1 MKDLFEQILKYL
13 PLYLTEFGAAF
24 SGPKSFIATKLSTD
38 AGDAFGEALLFL
50 GISLTLVLLM
60 YTPLLPAGKD
70 FWSFAIPYYVSYIIE
85 IPLAAMAIRAAW
97 WIVGGRAP
105 ARPFF
110 ITYAYYVGVA
120 SVLIGAIDLV
130 ASGSFKTL
138 DPQLYREYSDAVQK
152 AAQSMEDWVQS
163 RADLVHR
170 FADSYVTLTAAV
182 IEGLGTLIVT
192 IWGLIGWGAYRQLNG
207 LSKLRSLVALII
219 SWFLFIPV
227 VLISRFI
234 DAMELG

>member
-13 PLYLTEFGAAF
+13 PHYLTEFGAVF
-24 SGPKSFIATKLSTD
+24 SGPKSFIATKLGND

-60 YTPLLPAGKD
+60 YVPLLPAGKD
-70 FWSFAIPYYVSYIIE
+70 FWSFAIPYYVSYVIE

-120 SVLIGAIDLV
+120 SVLIGAFDLV

-138 DPQLYREYSDAVQK
+138 DPKLYQEYSNAS
-152 AAQSMEDWVQS
+152 QSSQDWLQS
-163 RADLVHR
+163 NTDLVHR
-170 FADSYVTLTAAV
+170 YAESYVTLTAAL
-182 IEGLGTLIVT
+182 IEVLGTLFIV

-207 LSKLRSLVALII
+207 LSKLRSLAALII
-219 SWFLFIPV
+219 SWFLFLPV

-234 DAMELG
+234 DVMELG

>member
-13 PLYLTEFGAAF
+13 PHYLTEFGAVF
-24 SGPKSFIATKLSTD
+24 SGPKSFIATTLSAD

-85 IPLAAMAIRAAW
+85 IPLAAMVIRTAW

-110 ITYAYYVGVA
+110 IAYAYYVGVA

-130 ASGSFKTL
+130 ASGFFKTF
-138 DPQLYREYSDAVQK
+138 DPQLYQEYSGSFEK
-152 AAQSMEDWVQS
+152 PQSMEDWVQS
-163 RADLVHR
+163 HTDLIHR
-170 FADSYVTLTAAV
+170 YAQSYVTLTAGV
-182 IEGLGTLIVT
+182 ISGLGTLIIV

-219 SWFLFIPV
+219 SWVLFIPV

>member
-13 PLYLTEFGAAF
+13 PHYLTEFGAAF

-38 AGDAFGEALLFL
+38 EGDAFGEALLFL

-110 ITYAYYVGVA
+110 IAYAYYVGVA
-120 SVLIGAIDLV
+120 SVLIGAIELV
-130 ASGSFKTL
+130 ASGFFKTF
-138 DPQLYREYSDAVQK
+138 DPQLYQEYSGSFEK
-152 AAQSMEDWVQS
+152 PQSMEDWVQS
-163 RADLVHR
+163 HADLLHR
-170 FADSYVTLTAAV
+170 YAQSYVTLTAAV
-182 IEGLGTLIVT
+182 ISGLGTLIIV

-207 LSKLRSLVALII
+207 LSKLRSLVALIV
-219 SWFLFIPV
+219 SRFLFVPV
-227 VLISRFI
+227 ALISRFI
-234 DAMELG
+234 DAMELC

>member
-13 PLYLTEFGAAF
+13 PHYLTEFGAVF

-85 IPLAAMAIRAAW
+85 IPLAAMVIRTAW

-163 RADLVHR
+163 HADLVHR

-182 IEGLGTLIVT
+182 IEGLGTLIIT

-219 SWFLFIPV
+219 SWVLFVPV
-227 VLISRFI
+227 VLISRFV

>member
-13 PLYLTEFGAAF
+13 PHYLTEFGAVF

-85 IPLAAMAIRAAW
+85 IPLAAMVIRTAW
-97 WIVGGRAP
+97 WIVGGRAS

-110 ITYAYYVGVA
+110 IAYAYYVGVA

-130 ASGSFKTL
+130 AWGFFKTW
-138 DPQLYREYSDAVQK
+138 DPQLYREYSDAIQK
-152 AAQSMEDWVQS
+152 GQSVEDWVQS
-163 RADLVHR
+163 RTDLLHR

-182 IEGLGTLIVT
+182 ISGLGTLIIS

-207 LSKLRSLVALII
+207 QSKLRSLVALII
-219 SWFLFIPV
+219 SWVLFVPV

>member
-13 PLYLTEFGAAF
+13 PHYLTEFGAAF

-85 IPLAAMAIRAAW
+85 IPLGAMVIRTAW

-105 ARPFF
+105 ARSFF
-110 ITYAYYVGVA
+110 IAYAYYVGVA

-138 DPQLYREYSDAVQK
+138 DPQLYQEFSDSIQK
-152 AAQSMEDWVQS
+152 PQSMEDWAQS
-163 RADLVHR
+163 YTDLVHR
-170 FADSYVTLTAAV
+170 YAQSYVTLTAAV
-182 IEGLGTLIVT
+182 ISGLGNLIII
-192 IWGLIGWGAYRQLNG
+192 IWGLICWGAYRQLNG
-207 LSKLRSLVALII
+207 LSKLRSLAALIM
-219 SWFLFIPV
+219 SWIFFLPV
-227 VLISRFI
+227 VAVSQFI

>member
-13 PLYLTEFGAAF
+13 PHYLTEFGAVF
-24 SGPKSFIATKLSTD
+24 SGPKSFILTKVRAD
-38 AGDAFGEALLFL
+38 ASDAFGEALLFL

-60 YTPLLPAGKD
+60 YMPLLPAGKD
-70 FWSFAIPYYVSYIIE
+70 FWNFAIPYYVSYIIE
-85 IPLAAMAIRAAW
+85 IPLAAMVIRTAW

-110 ITYAYYVGVA
+110 IAYAYYVGVA
-120 SVLIGAIDLV
+120 SVLIGAMDLV
-130 ASGSFKTL
+130 ASGFFKTF
-138 DPQLYREYSDAVQK
+138 DPKLYQEYSDALQK
-152 AAQSMEDWVQS
+152 PQSMEDWVQS
-163 RADLVHR
+163 HTDLLHR
-170 FADSYVTLTAAV
+170 YAQSYVTSTAAV
-182 IEGLGTLIVT
+182 IEGLGTLIIVV
-192 IWGLIGWGAYRQLNG
+192 WGLIGWGAYRQLNG

-227 VLISRFI
+227 VLIDRLI

>member
-13 PLYLTEFGAAF
+13 PHYLTEFGAVF

-85 IPLAAMAIRAAW
+85 IPLGAMVIRTAW

-110 ITYAYYVGVA
+110 IAYAYYVGVA

-130 ASGSFKTL
+130 ASGSLKTL
-138 DPQLYREYSDAVQK
+138 DPQLYREYSDALQK
-152 AAQSMEDWVQS
+152 PQSMEDWVQS
-163 RADLVHR
+163 HTDLLHR
-170 FADSYVTLTAAV
+170 YAQSYVTLTAAV
-182 IEGLGTLIVT
+182 IEGLGTLIIT
-192 IWGLIGWGAYRQLNG
+192 IWGLVGWGAYRQLNG

-219 SWFLFIPV
+219 SWVLFVSV

>member
-13 PLYLTEFGAAF
+13 PHYLTEFGAAF
-24 SGPKSFIATKLSTD
+24 SGPKSFIATKVSAD
-38 AGDAFGEALLFL
+38 ASDAFGEALLFL

-60 YTPLLPAGKD
+60 YAPLQPAGKD
-70 FWSFAIPYYVSYIIE
+70 FWSFAIPYYVSYVIE

-97 WIVGGRAP
+97 WIVGGRAS

-110 ITYAYYVGVA
+110 IAYAYYVGVA
-120 SVLIGAIDLV
+120 SVLMGAIDLV
-130 ASGSFKTL
+130 GYGFFKTF
-138 DPQLYREYSDAVQK
+138 DPQLYQEYSNAAIQK
-152 AAQSMEDWVQS
+152 PQSMEDWVQS
-163 RADLVHR
+163 HADLLHR
-170 FADSYVTLTAAV
+170 YAQSYVTLTAAV
-182 IEGLGTLIVT
+182 ISGLGNLIVI
-192 IWGLIGWGAYRQLNG
+192 IWGIIGWGAYRQLNG

-219 SWFLFIPV
+219 SWVLFIPV

>member
-13 PLYLTEFGAAF
+13 PHYLTEYGAAF
-24 SGPKSFIATKLSTD
+24 SGPKSFIATKVRAD
-38 AGDAFGEALLFL
+38 ADYAFGEALLFL

-60 YTPLLPAGKD
+60 YMPLLPAGKD

-85 IPLAAMAIRAAW
+85 IPLAAMVIRTAW

-110 ITYAYYVGVA
+110 IAYAYYVGVA

-130 ASGSFKTL
+130 ASGFFKTF
-138 DPQLYREYSDAVQK
+138 DPQLYQEYSDAFQK
-152 AAQSMEDWVQS
+152 PQSLEDWVQS
-163 RADLVHR
+163 HADLLHR
-170 FADSYVTLTAAV
+170 YAQSYVTLTAAV
-182 IEGLGTLIVT
+182 ISGLGALIVI

-207 LSKLRSLVALII
+207 LSKLRSLVALIV
-219 SWFLFIPV
+219 SWFLFVPV

>member
-13 PLYLTEFGAAF
+13 PHYLTEFGAVF

-105 ARPFF
+105 ARSFF
-110 ITYAYYVGVA
+110 IAYAYYVGVG

-130 ASGSFKTL
+130 ASGFFKTW
-138 DPQLYREYSDAVQK
+138 DPQLYREYSDSFQK
-152 AAQSMEDWVQS
+152 VQSMDDWLQS
-163 RADLVHR
+163 HTDLVHR
-170 FADSYVTLTAAV
+170 YAQSYVTLTAAV
-182 IEGLGTLIVT
+182 ISGLGSLIVI

-207 LSKLRSLVALII
+207 LSKLRSLAALMI
-219 SWFLFIPV
+219 SWIFFLPV
-227 VLISRFI
+227 VAVTQFI

>member
-13 PLYLTEFGAAF
+13 PHYLTEFGAVF
-24 SGPKSFIATKLSTD
+24 SGPKSFIATKLSAD
-38 AGDAFGEALLFL
+38 ASDAFGEALLFL

-60 YTPLLPAGKD
+60 YTSLLPAGKD

-85 IPLAAMAIRAAW
+85 IPLGAMVIRAAW

-110 ITYAYYVGVA
+110 IAYAYYVGVA

-130 ASGSFKTL
+130 ASGSFKTF
-138 DPQLYREYSDAVQK
+138 DPQLYQEYSGSFEK
-152 AAQSMEDWVQS
+152 PQSIEDWVQS
-163 RADLVHR
+163 HTDLLHR
-170 FADSYVTLTAAV
+170 YAQSYVTLTAAV
-182 IEGLGTLIVT
+182 IEGLGTLFII

-219 SWFLFIPV
+219 SWVLFVPV

>member
-13 PLYLTEFGAAF
+13 PHYLTEFGAVF
-24 SGPKSFIATKLSTD
+24 SGPKTFIATKLSAD

-60 YTPLLPAGKD
+60 YLPLLPAGKD
-70 FWSFAIPYYVSYIIE
+70 FWNFAIPYYVSYLIE
-85 IPLAAMAIRAAW
+85 IPMGALVVRAAW

-110 ITYAYYVGVA
+110 ITYAYYIGVA
-120 SVLIGAIDLV
+120 SVLIGAFDLV

-138 DPQLYREYSDAVQK
+138 DPKLYQEYSDALQK
-152 AAQSMEDWVQS
+152 PQSLEDWAQSH
-163 RADLVHR
+163 ADLLHR
-170 FADSYVTLTAAV
+170 YAESYVTLTAAL
-182 IEGLGTLIVT
+182 IEGLGTLFIV

-207 LSKLRSLVALII
+207 LSKLRSLAALII
-219 SWFLFIPV
+219 SWFLFLPV
-227 VLISRFI
+227 VFISRFI